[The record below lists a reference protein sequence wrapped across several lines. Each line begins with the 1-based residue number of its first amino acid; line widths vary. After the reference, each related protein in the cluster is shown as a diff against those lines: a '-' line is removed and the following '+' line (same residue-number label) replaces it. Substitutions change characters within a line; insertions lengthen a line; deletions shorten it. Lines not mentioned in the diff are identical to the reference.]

1 MPSWWK
7 QTHSFIVTTFKR
19 SFWEKA
25 QEYGSKTAVIS
36 RKNYYSYEQLAR
48 DSKQRALWL
57 SGAKDLEQARVA
69 LLVPPSYAYVSW
81 QWAIW
86 QSGGVC
92 VPLSPSYPQEELEY
106 FVRDAEVSHMVV
118 SSEYQDTLSK
128 IAGEY
133 CMPYLRTSSVDGSL
147 LMGTERKKMDVDTIT
162 FPKIDKKRNA
172 MIIYTSGTT
181 SRPKGVVYTHEM
193 IEAQIRSLVEAW
205 KWTSQDCILNVLPL
219 HHVHGIINVVCCALY
234 SGATLEMMEKFQA
247 QPVWERLMLNLIPQG
262 NHITLFM
269 AVPTIYQ
276 RLIQMYQVAPPGI
289 QPLLSDAA
297 KTLRLFV
304 SGSAAL
310 PETVFHQWKA
320 ITGQYILERYGMTE
334 IGMALSNPL
343 KEEDRRPGWV
353 GYPLPGVQVR
363 LKKEEEER
371 QQGKCARGELIVKGA
386 GVFRE
391 YWNRPEATKAAFDEE
406 GYFQTGDIAQC
417 DETGCY
423 QIVGRASVD
432 IIKSGGYKISALEI
446 ERVFQEHPAIQ
457 QCSCV
462 GVVDGDLGEAVA
474 MIVVLKDGYKSEDLT
489 IEAFREWGKGKLA
502 SYKLPKRLKVVK
514 SIPVNAMG
522 KVQKK
527 QVAKEMFG

>member
-1 MPSWWK
+1 MNNLHVIPSREHLVIRC
-7 QTHSFIVTTFKR
+7 QRFGTSSSSTSSTTFLCLC
-19 SFWEKA
+19 FM
-25 QEYGSKTAVIS
+25 
-36 RKNYYSYEQLAR
+36 
-48 DSKQRALWL
+48 
-57 SGAKDLEQARVA
+57 
-69 LLVPPSYAYVSW
+69 

-133 CMPYLRTSSVDGSL
+133 CMPYLRTSSVDGS
-147 LMGTERKKMDVDTIT
+147 
-162 FPKIDKKRNA
+162 F
-172 MIIYTSGTT
+172 TT

-219 HHVHGIINVVCCALY
+219 HHVHGIINVWHHLA
-234 SGATLEMMEKFQA
+234 F
-247 QPVWERLMLNLIPQG
+247 
-262 NHITLFM
+262 
-269 AVPTIYQ
+269 
-276 RLIQMYQVAPPGI
+276 

-474 MIVVLKDGYKSEDLT
+474 MIVVLKDGYKSED
-489 IEAFREWGKGKLA
+489 
-502 SYKLPKRLKVVK
+502 
-514 SIPVNAMG
+514 
-522 KVQKK
+522 
-527 QVAKEMFG
+527 